1 MKIKK
6 GKVAEML
13 GVIGQA
19 MNIPGMPDSTIRA
32 IIFNKSILTEAQTK
46 ITEETRLKMT
56 DELVAYNKAV
66 GEEYEKLRK
75 KHTKQFEDHR
85 RQYKNDGIPFE
96 LVTIWQKLKEKVD
109 LLFPEEAKAIE
120 KHREWLDKEFD
131 VEIELDFSML
141 HDFTGLTPID
151 VEHLSFMVYDYMKDW
166 K

>member
-13 GVIGQA
+13 GIINQA

-32 IIFNKSILTEAQTK
+32 IIVNKSILTEAQNK
-46 ITEETRLKMT
+46 IIEETRLEMT
-56 DELVAYNKAV
+56 DELAEYNKAI
-66 GEEYEKLRK
+66 GEEYDKLRK

-85 RQYKNDGIPFE
+85 RQYKDDRIPFE
-96 LVTIWQKLKEKVD
+96 LVTIWNKIKERVDGEHAESAKVV
-109 LLFPEEAKAIE
+109 E
-120 KHREWLDKEFD
+120 KHREWLETEYN
-131 VEIELDFSML
+131 VEIDINFQTL
-141 HDFTGLTPID
+141 HEFTGLTPID